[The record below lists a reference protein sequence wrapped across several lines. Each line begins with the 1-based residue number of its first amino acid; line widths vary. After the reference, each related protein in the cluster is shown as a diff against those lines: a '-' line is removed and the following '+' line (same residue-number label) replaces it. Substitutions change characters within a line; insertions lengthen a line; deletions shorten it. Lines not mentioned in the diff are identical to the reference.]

1 MRDLSFVQEAEAQ
14 TLTAWRNPTPKTMT
28 VDVFEGHGRPRK
40 RYTFPPG
47 KEVQVPT
54 EHDRAIHD
62 VRDGV
67 IVGGLAPLLER
78 VVEDGVLHPAL
89 DPELAAKKA
98 VLDQAQQALVATRA
112 AQDVL
117 ATAAKLNTAPE

>member
-1 MRDLSFVQEAEAQ
+1 MRDPSFVQDAEAQ
-14 TLTAWRNPTPKTMT
+14 TLTTWRNPTPQAMV
-28 VDVFEGHGRPRK
+28 VDIFEGHGRPRK

-47 KEVQVPT
+47 KEVSVPS
-54 EHDRAIHD
+54 EHDHAIHD

-98 VLDQAQQALVATRA
+98 ILDEAQKALVATRA

-117 ATAAKLNTAPE
+117 HSAARLGGVA

>member
-1 MRDLSFVQEAEAQ
+1 MRDLSFVQDAEAQ
-14 TLTAWRNPTPKTMT
+14 TLTTWRNPTPHAMV
-28 VDVFEGHGRPRK
+28 VDIFEGHGRPRK

-47 KEVQVPT
+47 KEVSVPS

-98 VLDQAQQALVATRA
+98 VLEEAQKAIVATRA

-117 ATAAKLNTAPE
+117 HSAARVGGVV